1 MKAKPSEGPKSQ
13 ERQTLVSLEGESEEQ
28 VTVNARGAATA
39 AATPMRR
46 ERAAQVDSWALRSA
60 VNRVHTICDKA
71 NERRAPM
78 SETEEAVSTATA
90 TASLTMEAVLAR
102 ANMRAAWTQVKGN
115 KGAAGVDGKR
125 IADTEEHLKA
135 HWPAIRDKLLA
146 GAYQPSRVRLVEIP
160 KAGQAGTRRLGIP
173 TVQDRLIQQALSQI
187 LGAHYDR
194 QMSQSSYGFR
204 PGRSAHQA
212 IDAARAYVAS
222 GKRWVVDID
231 LKSFFDQIEHD
242 RLMTMIGEQ
251 VRDKRILSLIGRT
264 LRAPM
269 EHADGRREKRAQGS
283 PQGGPLSPLL
293 ANIYLSPLD
302 RELEQRGIGFVR
314 YADDIA
320 LFVGSRRAAER
331 ALDAVRQWLAKHLKL
346 EINEDKSGIGPS
358 EESQLLGFRI
368 HEHGEVSVAP
378 KALAKLKLRV
388 RALWDARKSQTDVER
403 REGWRRYIDG
413 WWNYFGYANWQRE
426 VRSLSGWMRRH
437 IRKYYWQ
444 RWHHRA
450 GRRNALERNGITG
463 RELGVAG
470 CRRGAWRMA
479 RHGVMHRALG
489 TAKLNRW
496 GLQLPWELAGAST

>member
-1 MKAKPSEGPKSQ
+1 M
-13 ERQTLVSLEGESEEQ
+13 
-28 VTVNARGAATA
+28 
-39 AATPMRR
+39 
-46 ERAAQVDSWALRSA
+46 
-60 VNRVHTICDKA
+60 
-71 NERRAPM
+71 
-78 SETEEAVSTATA
+78 
-90 TASLTMEAVLAR
+90 
-102 ANMRAAWTQVKGN
+102 
-115 KGAAGVDGKR
+115 
-125 IADTEEHLKA
+125 
-135 HWPAIRDKLLA
+135 
-146 GAYQPSRVRLVEIP
+146 
-160 KAGQAGTRRLGIP
+160 
-173 TVQDRLIQQALSQI
+173 QDRLIQPALSQI

-269 EHADGRREKRAQGS
+269 EHADGRREKPERGS
-283 PQGGPLSPLL
+283 PQGSPLSPLL

-320 LFVGSRRAAER
+320 LFVSSRRAAER

-496 GLQLPWELAGAST
+496 GLQLPWELAGATP